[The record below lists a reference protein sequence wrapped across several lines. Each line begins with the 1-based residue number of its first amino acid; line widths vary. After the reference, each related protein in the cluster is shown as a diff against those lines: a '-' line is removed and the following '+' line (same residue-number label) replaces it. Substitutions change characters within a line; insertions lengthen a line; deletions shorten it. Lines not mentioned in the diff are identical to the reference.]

1 MLIAKMYQR
10 KMLRNAAVAGNVP
23 LRVRNQVQSKQNC
36 QEWEKQDYILA
47 TVIKIRKDWSKFSWI
62 IKKLQAQKD

>member
-10 KMLRNAAVAGNVP
+10 KMLRNAGIGNVP
-23 LRVRNQVQSKQNC
+23 LRKRNQAQSKQNC
-36 QEWEKQDYILA
+36 LEWVEPNFTLV
-47 TVIKIRKDWSKFSWI
+47 TVIRIKREWSKFSWI